1 MTTKPVRCQFL
12 CEKRQLEFKH
22 DIPSSLVGP
31 AALSNP
37 AMPQMFTTVMR
48 PIVLEHAEASLKACE
63 DKCSAKDCKRDAS
76 TVVATPM
83 SYLHKTEDPFV
94 IIMTVACCGNEDCDK
109 ILKKE
114 AADLMMQMTGGLP
127 GQATASFGV
136 APMARNSKCYCGST
150 HKYKKCCG
158 KEQAAA

>member
-31 AALSNP
+31 AALGNP

-48 PIVLEHAEASLKACE
+48 PIVMEHAEASLKACE
-63 DKCSAKDCKRDAS
+63 DKCSSKDCKRDAT

-83 SYLHKTEDPFV
+83 SVSETD
-94 IIMTVACCGNEDCDK
+94 TNN
-109 ILKKE
+109 
-114 AADLMMQMTGGLP
+114 T
-127 GQATASFGV
+127 
-136 APMARNSKCYCGST
+136 NSKIMGSPRLT
-150 HKYKKCCG
+150 VLCSTSTRPRTPLSSS
-158 KEQAAA
+158 

>member
-31 AALSNP
+31 AALGNP

-48 PIVLEHAEASLKACE
+48 PIVMEHAEASLKACE
-63 DKCSAKDCKRDAS
+63 PKCSSKDCKRDAT

-83 SYLHKTEDPFV
+83 SVSLHTTMAASVGDGHAQDPPV
-94 IIMTVACCGNEDCDK
+94 D
-109 ILKKE
+109 
-114 AADLMMQMTGGLP
+114 GL
-127 GQATASFGV
+127 
-136 APMARNSKCYCGST
+136 CST
-150 HKYKKCCG
+150 FTRPRTPS
-158 KEQAAA
+158 

>member
-31 AALSNP
+31 AALGNP

-48 PIVLEHAEASLKACE
+48 PIVMEHAEASLKACE
-63 DKCSAKDCKRDAS
+63 DKCSSKDCKRDAT

-83 SYLHKTEDPFV
+83 SVSEKHCRGDARMNHGPPGL
-94 IIMTVACCGNEDCDK
+94 TVFC
-109 ILKKE
+109 
-114 AADLMMQMTGGLP
+114 
-127 GQATASFGV
+127 
-136 APMARNSKCYCGST
+136 ST
-150 HKYKKCCG
+150 FTRPRTPS
-158 KEQAAA
+158 

>member
-1 MTTKPVRCQFL
+1 MTTKSVRCQFL

-31 AALSNP
+31 AALGNP

-48 PIVLEHAEASLKACE
+48 PIVMEHADASLKACE
-63 DKCSAKDCKRDAS
+63 DKCSSKDCKRDAT
-76 TVVATPM
+76 TVVVTPM
-83 SYLHKTEDPFV
+83 SYLHKAEDPFV
-94 IIMTVACCGNEDCDK
+94 IIMTVACCGNEDCDRT
-109 ILKKE
+109 LKQE
-114 AADLMMQMTGGLP
+114 AADLMRQMTGGLP

-136 APMARNSKCYCGST
+136 APMARNSKCYCGSA
-150 HKYKKCCG
+150 HKFKKCCG